1 MENNPFNRSINNE
14 PVYPLDSEKSKDFLL
29 FSGSANPSLA
39 KDISTHLSKPLSSIT
54 LDRFADGEC
63 NIQIQESV
71 RGKNVYI
78 IQPTCKPVNDNI
90 MELILTISALKRAS
104 AKKIIAVIPYYGYA
118 RADRKMLSRI
128 PISAADVAKILE
140 TFGVSHVVCVDLH
153 CGQIQGFFGPTV
165 SVDNLESQVF
175 MVEYMLTND
184 IFHNKLNKICLVSP
198 DAGGVYRVNTFEKKL
213 KTHLILR
220 KNENTYDIS
229 ITMITK
235 QRKKANEVE
244 QMTLVGDVNGYDC
257 IIIDDMIDTGGTLCL
272 AAETLKKNGA
282 NKVYAFASHGL
293 FNGNAFEKIEKSVL
307 EKVIV
312 TDTIPKKPDMEKYT
326 KKIEYISISI
336 LIAEAIRRIERNECM
351 SEIYI

>member
-1 MENNPFNRSINNE
+1 MDKNPFIRSINNE
-14 PVYPLDSEKSKDFLL
+14 PVYDPDSEKYKNFLL
-29 FSGSANPSLA
+29 FSGTANLKLA
-39 KDISTHLSKPLSSIT
+39 QDVSKHLSKPLSQIT
-54 LDRFADGEC
+54 SVKFADGEC

-78 IQPTCKPVNDNI
+78 IQPTCKPVNDNL
-90 MELILTISALKRAS
+90 MELILTISAMKRAA
-104 AKKIIAVIPYYGYA
+104 AKKIIAVIPYFGYA
-118 RADRKMLSRI
+118 RADRKMLARV

-140 TFGVSHVVCVDLH
+140 TFGINHVVAVDLH
-153 CGQIQGFFGPTV
+153 CGQIQGFFGPTI

-175 MVEYMLTND
+175 MVDYLLTSEE
-184 IFHNKLNKICLVSP
+184 FKNKTNKICLVSP
-198 DAGGVYRVNTFEKKL
+198 DVGGVYRVNSFEKKL
-213 KTHLILR
+213 KKHLLLKKGEI
-220 KNENTYDIS
+220 YDVS

-235 QRKKANEVE
+235 QRLKANEVE

-272 AAETLKKNGA
+272 AAETLKKHGA

-312 TDTIPKKPDMEKYT
+312 TDTIPRNPDMEKYT
-326 KKIEYISISI
+326 KKIEYISIAT
-336 LIAEAIRRIERNECM
+336 LIAEAIRRIEKNECM
-351 SEIYI
+351 SEIFI